1 MAGECCPP
9 LSCQCV
15 RYPSVSILSLTSHSN
30 SNSCRL
36 ELVCIANKSVVCQE
50 KIAGEKVS
58 PVCYMAL
65 NPVSMAIM
73 VCREQLIWIYNI
85 VDETRCVGDK
95 LWLRGGVS

>member
-1 MAGECCPP
+1 M
-9 LSCQCV
+9 
-15 RYPSVSILSLTSHSN
+15 
-30 SNSCRL
+30 
-36 ELVCIANKSVVCQE
+36 CQE

-73 VCREQLIWIYNI
+73 VCREQLIWIYTI

-95 LWLRGGVS
+95 LGLKGGVS